1 MILLL
6 LACYTEAVFRD
17 DADRAVCEWKA
28 MCFDADLERCVADAE
43 AARAE
48 VDPACAY
55 DEREARACTAGL
67 RDLLCPTDDS
77 GVFDEDFGFP
87 AACDAV
93 WDCPG

>member
-6 LACYTEAVFRD
+6 LACYTEAAFRD
-17 DADRAVCEWKA
+17 DADDAVCTWKST
-28 MCFDADLERCVADAE
+28 CFDEDYPTCLAQAE

-48 VDPACAY
+48 VDPACTY
-55 DEREARACTAGL
+55 DASEARACTAGL
-67 RDLLCPTDDS
+67 RDLVCPTDDA
-77 GVFDEDFGFP
+77 GAFDEDFGFP